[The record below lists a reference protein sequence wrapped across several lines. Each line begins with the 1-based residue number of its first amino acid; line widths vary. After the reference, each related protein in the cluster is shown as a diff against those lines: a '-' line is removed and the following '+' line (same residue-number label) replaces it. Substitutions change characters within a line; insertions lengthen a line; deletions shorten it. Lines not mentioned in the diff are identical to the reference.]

1 MTAPSI
7 TQTLDRLSLE
17 VSTMEKNKQS
27 AEAELKKKQDQHD
40 RGFMDHLKTQ
50 LIAVLS
56 GKIKGPG
63 NTVRLQGT
71 FKVRG
76 EPREA
81 FRLKIR
87 TWGYPTRIQ
96 ETEIEADLKW
106 YLGTTLGPSYIIDRV
121 EFDTVKNWWRG
132 GVPGIY
138 GEDGVISED
147 TFNCIVF
154 LGTPLITRP
163 LAALFDSL
171 FPRVSVRVY
180 FSRSVNE

>member
-1 MTAPSI
+1 MAASSI

-96 ETEIEADLKW
+96 QTEIEAHLKF
-106 YLGTTLGPSYIIDRV
+106 YLGTTLGSSYIIDRV

-132 GVPGIY
+132 GFLGFN
-138 GEDGVISED
+138 DGGMTED

-180 FSRSVNE
+180 FSRSVNV